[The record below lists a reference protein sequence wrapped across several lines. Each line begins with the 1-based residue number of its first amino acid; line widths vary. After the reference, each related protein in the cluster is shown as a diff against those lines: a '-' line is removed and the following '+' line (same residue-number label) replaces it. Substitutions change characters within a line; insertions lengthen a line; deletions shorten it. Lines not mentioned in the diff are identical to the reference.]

1 MSLVTLRSIQQ
12 DNGANVSQSVSNF
25 TNHFKEAI
33 VLGPGNTVELV
44 SMSIVKL
51 SKYEVISGS
60 NDTMLWRIGAGPTS
74 LGGTPIYSQHE
85 VKLVAG
91 SYNGNELA
99 SHIAEQLN
107 NSTLLGVYKGTWTCA
122 YTDSSSDDNATFSIN
137 YGQNLTPPENANE
150 LNWSQKY
157 GVGNPYQLV
166 KDGALLQQKL
176 TFTQPLIKDVGPFY
190 DGTTMD
196 YGFNSDRGL
205 FSNGGKQEIII
216 RPVEFLDTVDFAIPE
231 DAEMLNLNN
240 VAGSNIKVVIT
251 EPALPNGWNYQM
263 AFFSGVVGY
272 IYEFVIQGV
281 LGEIETLHTF
291 NGGSGYSVGDTGSFT
306 GGSGTGATYSVTA
319 VDGTGG
325 VTAADIV
332 NAGQGYLVNDD
343 LTFSGNGDGLSTCKV
358 LTITT
363 GNDGTGYVVG
373 DTGNLVYGP
382 GGGTGTGAT
391 YRITSVGAGG
401 TISGVE
407 ITDGGSGYSNN
418 EVLLCDG
425 NGNNDG
431 KIRITLVD
439 RQSFNKFGRIFPS
452 GILGIGSNKNLQS
465 NESASWDKGQFTP
478 NGTTPAPAYHR
489 WTQVV
494 KGDGTPIDPLV
505 DTAVELQTQSGG
517 GFQMTLYTT
526 YPKTIIGYSRQQLV
540 NGDFNNANAVYT
552 NGTDGLDVQCMFEVN
567 NTNDK
572 VLQNV
577 YQLEKQAG
585 RNYPTAG
592 WRDTKIITEEL
603 DPEAWSGMP
612 QNPSDWQTFAFGSD
626 HIKLTMELD
635 ANRNIGFY
643 TSHDSLG
650 DNNFSE
656 EALWLKT
663 GDKVA
668 DSNGEMTNDFNT
680 TIREILY
687 PLHSIVFTGR
697 GSPFTAMEYDLKG
710 IYDTSVITQDM
721 ILRSSN
727 GLPPTSVNAHDEID
741 LDVSVGA
748 SPLTLSAIYK
758 MGLITGDD
766 IYNGPNSG
774 AGPNQISNR
783 DLAPNIANSNLLLGL
798 EPAYTF
804 QAGQTDNAITTDKD
818 SKPFQSLSEPAL
830 HVELPDFNIKSWSG
844 QSSDTGR
851 AIAVIPKE
859 QWTTDESTGVLHYQ
873 AQYPIPIDLN
883 LPHSRPFYELSARL
897 RQPNGQLADD
907 LINPTEIC
915 LKIGENEESRQSRVM
930 MKAMERMG
938 EIISNSQDRKISAMT
953 DNNPML

>member
-1 MSLVTLRSIQQ
+1 MSLITLRSTQQ
-12 DNGANVSQSVSNF
+12 DNGANINQSVSNF
-25 TNHFKEAI
+25 TNHFKEAV

-51 SKYEVISGS
+51 SKYEVIEGS
-60 NDTMLWRIGAGPTS
+60 NDTFLWRIGQGAS
-74 LGGTPIYSQHE
+74 SIGGTPIYSQHE

-107 NSTLLGVYKGTWTCA
+107 NSTLLGVYKGTWTCS
-122 YTDSSSDDNATFSIN
+122 YTDSSSDDNASFSIN

-150 LNWSQKY
+150 INWSQKY

-166 KDGALLQQKL
+166 KDNAQLLQRL
-176 TFTQPLIKDVGPFY
+176 TFTQPIIKNVGPFY
-190 DGTTMD
+190 NGTTMG

-205 FSNGGKQEIII
+205 FSNGGKKEVVIKPI
-216 RPVEFLDTVDFAIPE
+216 EFLESVDFAIPE
-231 DAEMLNLNN
+231 DSQILNLNN
-240 VAGSNIKVVIT
+240 VPGSNVKVVIT

-291 NGGSGYSVGDTGSFT
+291 NGGSGYSVGNTGSFS
-306 GGSGTGATYSVTA
+306 GGSGSGGTYIVTA
-319 VDGTGG
+319 VDGSGG
-325 VTAADIV
+325 VTGANII
-332 NAGQGYLVNDD
+332 NPGQGYVVNDD

-373 DTGNLVYGP
+373 DEGNLVYGP
-382 GGGTGTGAT
+382 GGGTGSNAT
-391 YRITSVGAGG
+391 YKITSTGPGG
-401 TISGVE
+401 QISGVE

-439 RQSFNKFGRIFPS
+439 RESFNNFGRIFPS
-452 GILGIGSNKNLQS
+452 GILAIGTNKNLQS
-465 NESASWDKGQFTP
+465 DQISSWDKGQFSA
-478 NGTTPAPAYHR
+478 NGTTPSPAYHR

-494 KGDGTPIDPLV
+494 KGDGTPIDPLI
-505 DTAVELQTQSGG
+505 DTAMELQTQSGG
-517 GFQMTLYTT
+517 GYQMTLYKT

-540 NGDFNNANAVYT
+540 NGDFNNENAVY
-552 NGTDGLDVQCMFEVN
+552 NNDTDGMDCQCMLEVN
-567 NTNDK
+567 DTNDSI
-572 VLQNV
+572 LQNV

-592 WRDTKIITEEL
+592 WRATKIITEDL
-603 DPEAWSGMP
+603 DPENWDAMP
-612 QNPSDWQTFAFGSD
+612 QNPTNWATFAFGSD
-626 HIKLTMELD
+626 NIKLTMELD
-635 ANRNIGFY
+635 ANRNILFY

-656 EALWLKT
+656 EALWLRT
-663 GDKVA
+663 GDKAV
-668 DSNGEMTNDFNT
+668 DSNGLMTSDFNT

-687 PLHSIVFTGR
+687 PLHSIIFTSR

-710 IYDTSVITQDM
+710 IYDTELITQNM
-721 ILRSSN
+721 VLRSSN
-727 GLPPTSVNAHDEID
+727 GLPPTNNNVHEEVDFD
-741 LDVSVGA
+741 QSVGA
-748 SPLTLSAIYK
+748 SPLILSAIYK
-758 MGLITGDD
+758 MGLLTGND
-766 IYNGPNSG
+766 IHNGPNSG
-774 AGPNQISNR
+774 AGPNQISDR

-798 EPAYTF
+798 ESGYTF
-804 QAGQTDNAITTDKD
+804 QSGQTDNAITTDKD

-859 QWTTDESTGVLHYQ
+859 QWTTDETTGVLHYQ
-873 AQYPIPIDLN
+873 SQYPIPIDLN
-883 LPHSRPFYELSARL
+883 LAHSRPFYALSARL

-915 LKIGENEESRQSRVM
+915 LKIGETEESRQSRVM

-938 EIISNSQDRKISAMT
+938 EIISNSQDRKISSMT
-953 DNNPML
+953 NNNPML